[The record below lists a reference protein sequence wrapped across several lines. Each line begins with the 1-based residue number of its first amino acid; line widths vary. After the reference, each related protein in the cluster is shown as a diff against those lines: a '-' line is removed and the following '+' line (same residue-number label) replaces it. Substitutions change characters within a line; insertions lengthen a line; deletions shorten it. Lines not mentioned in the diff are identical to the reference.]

1 MQGAV
6 TPRPKDLCNGLAEL
20 AKEQHAKLLRIC
32 RHPMCS
38 DSHQGALWRSKWSK
52 DDPGDTVAEGA
63 KAERVMSREM

>member
-32 RHPMCS
+32 RHPMCT
-38 DSHQGALWRSKWSK
+38 DSHQGALWVLNGPKTTLEILWQ
-52 DDPGDTVAEGA
+52 
-63 KAERVMSREM
+63 REPRQKEL